1 MSDFELFPGKGL
13 SDLFRDI
20 YQNQREKNQ
29 RIYEMIDE
37 LKKIVRHAGDM
48 AMIGPIIKD
57 LIDTSVKNDESLIK
71 MAAIAQRIANSLQ
84 KNEGDTGFLTEAE
97 KELLLKDLD
106 EVAIDL
112 EIKNDDKIN
121 KIADEVEDIRQK
133 IEND

>member
-37 LKKIVRHAGDM
+37 LKKIVRHASDM

-106 EVAIDL
+106 DMASEYSIM
-112 EIKNDDKIN
+112 NDEKIT
-121 KIADEVEDIRQK
+121 KIVDEVEDIKNK
-133 IEND
+133 IK

>member
-37 LKKIVRHAGDM
+37 LKKIVRHASDM

-84 KNEGDTGFLTEAE
+84 KNEGDTGFLTDAE
-97 KELLLKDLD
+97 KELLLQDLD
-106 EVAIDL
+106 DMASEYSIMSDSKLNKIVDEVDN
-112 EIKNDDKIN
+112 IKN
-121 KIADEVEDIRQK
+121 K
-133 IEND
+133 IE